1 MPTNV
6 ALPAKRKYSYLTFH
20 KILLSNLDKKQK
32 LKKFYKSYYNKK
44 NDRKKI
50 I

>member
-1 MPTNV
+1 MLHSLQRENIHI
-6 ALPAKRKYSYLTFH
+6 LLFI
-20 KILLSNLDKKQK
+20 KILLSNLDKKQTLK
-32 LKKFYKSYYNKK
+32 KKFYKSYYNKR

>member
-1 MPTNV
+1 MLHSLQRENIHI
-6 ALPAKRKYSYLTFH
+6 LLYI
-20 KILLSNLDKKQK
+20 KILLSNLDKKQT
-32 LKKFYKSYYNKK
+32 LKKFYKSYYNKR